1 MIDRRSYRIPVDA
14 TIVDADLDV
23 DPALVRGHELRE
35 SAVEALAA
43 ATLEE
48 VRRRNLVPGRKSL
61 SGDGSHS
68 PRVQFR
74 VPESVI
80 AEAERRAEQDG
91 VSLSTLAR
99 TALVHY
105 LAS

>member
-1 MIDRRSYRIPVDA
+1 MTDRRSYRVPAEA
-14 TIVDADLDV
+14 TIADADLDV
-23 DPALVRGHELRE
+23 EPAVVRGHELGE

-74 VPESVI
+74 VPESVL
-80 AEAERRAEQDG
+80 AAAERRAEQDG

>member
-1 MIDRRSYRIPVDA
+1 MSERHAYRVPADA
-14 TIVDADLDV
+14 TIVDADLDAE
-23 DPALVRGHELRE
+23 PAVVRGHELDE

-43 ATLEE
+43 RTLAE
-48 VRRRNLVPGRKSL
+48 VRRRNLVPGRTSL

-68 PRVQFR
+68 PRLQFR
-74 VPESVI
+74 VPESVL
-80 AEAERRAEQDG
+80 AEAEHRAEQDG

-99 TALVHY
+99 TALIHY

>member
-1 MIDRRSYRIPVDA
+1 MTERPSYRVPADA
-14 TIVDADLDV
+14 TIDDADLDAE
-23 DPALVRGHELRE
+23 PAVVRGRELDE

-43 ATLEE
+43 RTLAE

-61 SGDGSHS
+61 SRDGSHS

-74 VPESVI
+74 VPDSVL

-99 TALVHY
+99 TALVRY